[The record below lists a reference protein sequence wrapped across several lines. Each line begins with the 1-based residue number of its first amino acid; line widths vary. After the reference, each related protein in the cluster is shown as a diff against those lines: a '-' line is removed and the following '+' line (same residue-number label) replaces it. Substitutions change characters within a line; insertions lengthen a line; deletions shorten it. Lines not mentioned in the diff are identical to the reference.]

1 VRPSDKPGARSTE
14 VIMDYELAKQLKE
27 ARFPL
32 KGSPSCKKE
41 HSHKGDDCEYGFY
54 PTLSELIE
62 ACGNTWTE
70 EGLEK
75 PARFSLSWDKYPDS
89 ETGAWMATYFE
100 EDGFPTGNAGY
111 GDTPEEAVARLWL
124 VLNKEP

>member
-1 VRPSDKPGARSTE
+1 
-14 VIMDYELAKQLKE
+14 MDYALAKQLRDAE
-27 ARFPL
+27 FL
-32 KGSPSCKKE
+32 GST
-41 HSHKGDDCEYGFY
+41 HWHDDGSTIWAGTDRQLRA

-62 ACGNTWTE
+62 ACGHTWTE

-89 ETGAWMATYFE
+89 QKDAWMATYFE
-100 EDGFPTGNAGY
+100 EDGFPTGNIGY

-124 VLNKEP
+124 VLNGKP